1 VSPGARE
8 RFRAWMGLWPT
19 GVSVVTAAEGG
30 QPYGLTVNGF
40 LSVSLDPPTVLLSL
54 ANAAD
59 STPVIAR
66 TRRFAVNLLAHD
78 QRTLS
83 ERFARAIPA
92 PEKFAG
98 LPTQTGGHGVPLLAD
113 TLGSLECEVTQV
125 LAAGDHQLLLGRVEA
140 IHEGRPAPPL
150 LFFRS
155 RYAEPDAAGRLE
167 LPPAPPKA

>member
-1 VSPGARE
+1 VSPGARD

-30 QPYGLTVNGF
+30 RPYGLTVNGF

-78 QRTLS
+78 QRALS
-83 ERFARAIPA
+83 ERFARPIPA
-92 PEKFAG
+92 PEKFAD
-98 LPTQTGGHGVPLLAD
+98 LPTHAGLHGVPLLEE

-125 LAAGDHQLLLGRVEA
+125 VAAADHQLVLGAVEA

-150 LFFRS
+150 LFHRS
-155 RYAEPDAAGRLE
+155 RYAEPDPSGRLQ
-167 LPPAPPKA
+167 LPPRPPKA